1 METIVQSD
9 FPAARRHIEEAARL
23 LTGEDELSTRSRQ
36 AMAILIDAF
45 LAAEFTDKGARCKV
59 VDLDTHR
66 RRSRPAG
73 RNTPAL
79 G

>member
-45 LAAEFTDKGARCKV
+45 LAAEFAGPGMSDKV
-59 VDLDTHR
+59 VDLDAHR
-66 RRSRPAG
+66 KRARPAG
-73 RNTPAL
+73 RDAPARA
-79 G
+79 

>member
-1 METIVQSD
+1 MQSD

-45 LAAEFTDKGARCKV
+45 LAAEFTDLGTSGKV
-59 VDLDTHR
+59 VDLDKHR
-66 RRSRPAG
+66 RRSRPAS
-73 RNTPAL
+73 RNAPAL
-79 G
+79 A